1 MVAARLGLVTGGTIR
16 SDAVAEDAL
25 DALEFAARAGLL
37 RQLLVLAPA
46 SFDQHSHAS
55 FSTVGQ
61 GSPSSF
67 SKGARSSGPMRS
79 ISSPL
84 RPANHGRKAV
94 AKVRMVHELCTYSS
108 ISLLYS
114 RTCAR
119 SCGSRGMS
127 GGRGNASSR

>member
-79 ISSPL
+79 TSSFFTEA
-84 RPANHGRKAV
+84 RPRMRSYQASMRGR
-94 AKVRMVHELCTYSS
+94 
-108 ISLLYS
+108 
-114 RTCAR
+114 R
-119 SCGSRGMS
+119 SHMRC
-127 GGRGNASSR
+127 